1 MMNDEAIKALVSAN
15 KLILD
20 DIINSG
26 NFSIEELELVSKKTG
41 DLIENLSFWFHQD
54 NSDRFF
60 YELKNY
66 LNWLLENFS

>member
-1 MMNDEAIKALVSAN
+1 MNQEAIEALVSAN

-26 NFSIEELELVSKKTG
+26 NFSIEELELVSNKTG
-41 DLIENLSFWFHQD
+41 DLIKNLAFWLDQD

>member
-1 MMNDEAIKALVSAN
+1 MNGEAIEALVSAN
-15 KLILD
+15 KLILE

-26 NFSIEELELVSKKTG
+26 NFSIEELELVSNKTG
-41 DLIENLSFWFHQD
+41 DLIENLTFWFDQD

-60 YELKNY
+60 YELKSY

>member
-1 MMNDEAIKALVSAN
+1 MNDESIKALVSAN

-26 NFSIEELELVSKKTG
+26 NFSIEELELVSNKTG
-41 DLIENLSFWFHQD
+41 DLIENLAFWLDQD